1 MKSVPLTQE
10 LFDYIEKIS
19 VPDDPHCKELLA
31 ETLRL
36 EIPMIQISTDQAR
49 FLYLLTKM
57 INAKHALEIGTLA
70 GYSGIHIARGL
81 QPGGMLTTVDIN
93 PAHSSAA
100 SGFFAKAGLESKVD
114 VITSPALDHM
124 QKLVAEGKKFDLI
137 FIDADKTGYHN
148 YYNEALRLSHP
159 GTVILFD
166 NMLKAGNV
174 IDMSMSDPD
183 LDAVREMN
191 ELLSNDTR
199 VECLLMTIGDGMT
212 ICLVR

>member
-19 VPDDPHCKELLA
+19 VPDDPLCKELLA

-93 PAHSSAA
+93 PVSYTHLDVYKRQILMHILQIYRNPSAIQ
-100 SGFFAKAGLESKVD
+100 SRCS
-114 VITSPALDHM
+114 
-124 QKLVAEGKKFDLI
+124 Q
-137 FIDADKTGYHN
+137 
-148 YYNEALRLSHP
+148 
-159 GTVILFD
+159 
-166 NMLKAGNV
+166 LK
-174 IDMSMSDPD
+174 DP
-183 LDAVREMN
+183 
-191 ELLSNDTR
+191 
-199 VECLLMTIGDGMT
+199 C
-212 ICLVR
+212 

>member
-19 VPDDPHCKELLA
+19 VPDDPLCKELLA

-81 QPGGMLTTVDIN
+81 AEEGTLTTVDIN
-93 PAHSSAA
+93 PNHSKVAA
-100 SGFFAKAGLESKVD
+100 RFFELAGLKDKVY
-114 VITSPALDHM
+114 VVTEPAVDHM
-124 QKLVAEGKKFDLI
+124 KKLVNEGKKFDLI

-148 YYNEALRLSHP
+148 YYNEALNLSHK
-159 GTVILFD
+159 GSVIIFD
-166 NMLKAGNV
+166 NMLKGGNV
-174 IDMSMSDPD
+174 IDVTVSDPD

-191 ELLSNDTR
+191 ELLANDER
-199 VECLLMTIGDGMT
+199 IECLLMTIGDGMT
-212 ICLVR
+212 ICLVK